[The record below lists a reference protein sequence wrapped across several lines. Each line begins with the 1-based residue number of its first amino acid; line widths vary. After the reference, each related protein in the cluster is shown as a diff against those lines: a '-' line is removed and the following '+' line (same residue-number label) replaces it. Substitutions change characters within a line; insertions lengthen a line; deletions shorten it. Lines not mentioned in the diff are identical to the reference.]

1 MMPTVPYYL
10 KDGTRVPGCTTVI
23 STSLGW
29 GKEGL
34 LVWANRE
41 GQAGRDHRETRQA
54 AADVG
59 TLAHA
64 LVEARIRNVP
74 FERPPTATEEQ
85 VRLATLAFNGFEE
98 WFAASRI
105 ELVETEMHL
114 VSERHRFGGTPD
126 AVGKHKGTLCVL
138 DWKASRAV
146 YPEHLIQ
153 IAAYQQLWDENRPEP
168 IGGGVHLCKFAKDT
182 GGFSHHW
189 WPSEALEPAWRAFLA
204 LRDLYDLQ
212 KEMKAL
218 AA

>member
-1 MMPTVPYYL
+1 MPTVPYYL
-10 KDGTRVPGCTTVI
+10 ADGTRVPGTTTVI

-41 GQAGRDHRETRQA
+41 GLAGRDHRETRQT
-54 AADVG
+54 AADIG

-64 LVEARIRNVP
+64 LVDARIRGVA
-74 FERPPTATEEQ
+74 FERPPTATDEQ
-85 VRLATLAFNGFEE
+85 LRLATLAFNGFEE
-98 WFAASRI
+98 WFEASRI

-114 VSERHRFGGTPD
+114 VSERYRFGGTPD
-126 AVGKHKGTLCVL
+126 AVGRHKGTLCLL
-138 DWKASRAV
+138 DWKASRAI
-146 YPEHLIQ
+146 YSEHLIQ
-153 IAAYQQLWDENRPEP
+153 LAAYEHLWNENRPEA
-168 IGGGVHLCKFAKDT
+168 IGAGIHLCKFAKDT

-189 WPSEALEPAWRAFLA
+189 WPSEALRPAWRAFVA